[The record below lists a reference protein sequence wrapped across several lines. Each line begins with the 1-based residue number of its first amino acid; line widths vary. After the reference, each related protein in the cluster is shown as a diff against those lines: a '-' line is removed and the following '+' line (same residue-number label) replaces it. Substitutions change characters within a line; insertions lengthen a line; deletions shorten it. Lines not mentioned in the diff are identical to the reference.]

1 MGSSKE
7 AAFMR
12 EALEE
17 ARRAALE
24 DEVPVGAVLV
34 KDGAIIACAHNRV
47 EAMGDPTA
55 HAEILALREGA
66 KALGTWRL
74 TGCALYV
81 TLEPCA
87 MCAGAAVSARLSRLI
102 FGAHEEKTGCCGSV
116 LDLTDAMF
124 LHTVECCGG
133 LLEAESAALLAA
145 YFAKK
150 R

>member
-1 MGSSKE
+1 MSM
-7 AAFMR
+7 AAELDYMH
-12 EALEE
+12 
-17 ARRAALE
+17 AALLQAQLAFAA

-34 KDGAIIACAHNRV
+34 REGQIIARACNAV
-47 EAMGDPTA
+47 ERTGDPTA

-66 KALGTWRL
+66 RVLGTWRL
-74 TGCALYV
+74 TGCTLYA

-87 MCAGAAVSARLSRLI
+87 MCAGAAVNARLSRLV

-124 LHTVECCGG
+124 LHTVSCCGG
-133 LLEAESAALLAA
+133 VMERECGALLAS